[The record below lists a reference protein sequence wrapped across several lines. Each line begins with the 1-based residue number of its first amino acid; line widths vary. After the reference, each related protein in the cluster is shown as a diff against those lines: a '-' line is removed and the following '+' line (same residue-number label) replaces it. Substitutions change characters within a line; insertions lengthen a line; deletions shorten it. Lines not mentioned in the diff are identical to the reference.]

1 LTQLGTLLP
10 FEGFVAE
17 AEQVFEKAIS
27 LCEEHGDRIH
37 LMATYFNRRPLWLAM
52 KNIERAVEDTMS
64 AAQIA
69 REIGL
74 VTAAFAAEYNLGE
87 IFYQAAD
94 PDAAWPHVQRALE
107 LEEKRLTGYD
117 RPLARLLEARLLTY
131 LGRDAEARRVIDE
144 MLAYQADAERAGKSD
159 SLLIPSEQ
167 VLLRLVDLCTREAT
181 DAEWAEL
188 HARSQ
193 SASMEQEPIEVA
205 EMAARA
211 FVRRGQ
217 MEHARRMLDEAT
229 ARAQK
234 IPNMMETRLA
244 QARASL
250 QAGAVSRAG

>member
-1 LTQLGTLLP
+1 
-10 FEGFVAE
+10 
-17 AEQVFEKAIS
+17 
-27 LCEEHGDRIH
+27 
-37 LMATYFNRRPLWLAM
+37 
-52 KNIERAVEDTMS
+52 MS